1 MPAGLASIL
10 FIIFYCYIVFIVII
24 CQSLSLLLVLYV
36 LGWLCKAYNFLLLLQ
51 GPPGTGKTSAII
63 AIISALLAKHYVP
76 PNPKSKQPLP
86 GAPSYSPALDAPDP
100 SPSSSL
106 LPLPKPKQVL
116 PGSVSVADGDDPS
129 ASAGQ
134 GTSKGRAGAGTTPAS
149 APAPKFRILVCAQ
162 SNAAIDEVIARL
174 ASPGLLMGESST
186 YTNTSLEAPH
196 ATHGVETASRLYT
209 KHLYCIYFHIS
220 HSLHDSSLP
229 K

>member
-1 MPAGLASIL
+1 MYQLSWHATCASFLI
-10 FIIFYCYIVFIVII
+10 
-24 CQSLSLLLVLYV
+24 
-36 LGWLCKAYNFLLLLQ
+36 FLLLLLSSSLSLQNIVIVCAWVVVQ
-51 GPPGTGKTSAII
+51 GPPGTGKTSAIT

-86 GAPSYSPALDAPDP
+86 GAPSDSPALDAPDP

-106 LPLPKPKQVL
+106 LPSAKPKQVL

-134 GTSKGRAGAGTTPAS
+134 GTGKGRAGAGTTPAS

-174 ASPGLLMGESST
+174 ASPGLLMGESCNH
-186 YTNTSLEAPH
+186 TNTSLQDLH
-196 ATHGVETASRLYT
+196 ATLGVEAASHLCT
-209 KHLYCIYFHIS
+209 KLMRCVCFLMLHL
-220 HSLHDSSLP
+220 LHDSSLP
-229 K
+229 R